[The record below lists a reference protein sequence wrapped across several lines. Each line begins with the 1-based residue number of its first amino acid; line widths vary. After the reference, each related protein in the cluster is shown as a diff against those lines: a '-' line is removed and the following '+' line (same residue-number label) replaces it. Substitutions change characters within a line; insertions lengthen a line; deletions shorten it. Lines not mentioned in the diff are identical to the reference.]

1 MKKINILIL
10 LIILSLLL
18 TGCPEKRQLEK
29 LGIINARGIDITDDN
44 KIKANFVLFQFEE
57 QSQDITKI
65 VSGVGNT
72 TTGAVNDANYETNYL
87 LELGKIQLDLY
98 GLEAAKNGIASYLE
112 MLNRNQNTPDT
123 TYLAVSKT
131 TAEEV
136 IKVQEQDIAMNIGQ
150 YLHDVIEE
158 SSTGSKHFPKMTL
171 QKFMRF
177 YKDVGRDPILPIF
190 EILDGIPKITAIGI
204 FQNDKYVGHVPIFYR
219 ELFNINFGRVKEEWV
234 DISIPSEPFKQDL
247 KHHNLNDDENIHANL
262 SILKNKS
269 KIKLENKNL
278 LEFTHTIKLETNL
291 HDLSVHENLNLEDR
305 NIQKR
310 LEHEFGKKIKQ
321 WYESLL
327 KDLQDMNSDPLGYG
341 DIYRQN
347 IREKKITDK
356 EWRELYHDIKVNY
369 NIKVNITGHGET
381 F

>member
-356 EWRELYHDIKVNY
+356 EWRELYPDIKVNY
-369 NIKVNITGHGET
+369 NIEVNITDHGET

>member
-18 TGCPEKRQLEK
+18 TRCPEKRQLEK

-98 GLEAAKNGIASYLE
+98 GLEAAKDGIASYLE
-112 MLNRNQNTPDT
+112 MLNRNQNTSDT

-131 TAEEV
+131 TAEE
-136 IKVQEQDIAMNIGQ
+136 IIVQNQDIAMNIGQ

-190 EILDGIPKITAIGI
+190 EIVDGIPKITAIGV

-219 ELFNINFGRVKEEWV
+219 ELFNINLGRIKEEWI

-247 KHHNLNDDENIHANL
+247 KHHPLNNDEKIHANL
-262 SILKNKS
+262 SILNNKS
-269 KIKLENKNL
+269 KIKIENKNSL
-278 LEFTHTIKLETNL
+278 DFSHTIKLETNL
-291 HDLSVHENLNLEDR
+291 HDLSVHENLNLEFP
-305 NIQKR
+305 NIKNK
-310 LEHEFGKKIKQ
+310 LEHE
-321 WYESLL
+321 
-327 KDLQDMNSDPLGYG
+327 
-341 DIYRQN
+341 
-347 IREKKITDK
+347 
-356 EWRELYHDIKVNY
+356 
-369 NIKVNITGHGET
+369 
-381 F
+381 

>member
-347 IREKKITDK
+347 IREKKVTDK
-356 EWRELYHDIKVNY
+356 EWRELYPDIKVNY